1 MLKGCSIVLI
11 LLIMLLGASLRG
23 CPNEDLSLQ
32 YSEHAEMD
40 GFYIGINKR
49 ASCCFVGN
57 YECEKYTE
65 NMEITIPD
73 EYQSMPV
80 KRIGGYIGR
89 GYPTPFIIAM
99 GDLYMNAPE
108 ESEYNKVYIGDI
120 NNFDIEENYSVE
132 NPVFTVNIGKNID
145 AIVNVDMDVYYPHI
159 NEDGSIT
166 FYHPVVNINCSKE
179 NKHFYSKDGKL
190 YYKETDELV
199 SDFAYAS

>member
-1 MLKGCSIVLI
+1 MW
-11 LLIMLLGASLRG
+11 
-23 CPNEDLSLQ
+23 
-32 YSEHAEMD
+32 
-40 GFYIGINKR
+40 
-49 ASCCFVGN
+49 
-57 YECEKYTE
+57 
-65 NMEITIPD
+65 
-73 EYQSMPV
+73 
-80 KRIGGYIGR
+80 
-89 GYPTPFIIAM
+89 
-99 GDLYMNAPE
+99 
-108 ESEYNKVYIGDI
+108 DI